1 VPLDKRIGHR
11 PAQTV
16 AAAWRMGS
24 RCASRSASQRHLA
37 SAGLKSVLL
46 AALAAGTALSGC
58 ATVPRVYSSQKPQV
72 EFASYETYSYVAD
85 LGTDEPGA
93 PRSLLTQ
100 YLIAAVDE
108 EMQAAGY
115 RYVEEGG
122 DLLVNFYVETQEK
135 MESRLRGP
143 GPTSYVGVG
152 YYMYRRGLYMAWRS
166 YPDAEVEMYT
176 EGTLNIDIAD
186 ARQRELVWE
195 GIAIGRVT
203 EAVRRDVQGAI
214 DDVVPRMFETFP
226 GRIAR

>member
-1 VPLDKRIGHR
+1 MHATSLKLTLI
-11 PAQTV
+11 
-16 AAAWRMGS
+16 AAA
-24 RCASRSASQRHLA
+24 AT
-37 SAGLKSVLL
+37 VL
-46 AALAAGTALSGC
+46 AAC
-58 ATVPRVYSSQKPQV
+58 AVAPRVYSSQKPNLD
-72 EFASYETYSYVAD
+72 FTSYATYGYVSD

-100 YLIAAVDE
+100 YLIAAVDP

-115 RYVEEGG
+115 RYVEQGG

-176 EGTLNIDIAD
+176 QGTLNIDVAD

-203 EAVRRDVQGAI
+203 EAVLRDVQGAV
-214 DDVVPRMFETFP
+214 DDVVPRMFATFP
-226 GRIAR
+226 GRTAR

>member
-1 VPLDKRIGHR
+1 MNATSLKLALI
-11 PAQTV
+11 
-16 AAAWRMGS
+16 AAA
-24 RCASRSASQRHLA
+24 AT
-37 SAGLKSVLL
+37 
-46 AALAAGTALSGC
+46 ALAAC
-58 ATVPRVYSSQKPQV
+58 AVAPRVYSSQKPNLD
-72 EFASYETYSYVAD
+72 FTGYTTYGYVSE

-100 YLIAAVDE
+100 YLIAAVDR

-176 EGTLNIDIAD
+176 RRHAQHRSRRCAP
-186 ARQRELVWE
+186 ARARL
-195 GIAIGRVT
+195 GRH
-203 EAVRRDVQGAI
+203 RDRACDRGSA
-214 DDVVPRMFETFP
+214 
-226 GRIAR
+226 A